1 MTRSLAF
8 AVVDGQEHGVEVE
21 ALNAEVDALHQAQA
35 TAVEQQS
42 DQTVR
47 WLELSEDGLSL
58 GVGEDDGDVA
68 VAFGANHAIE
78 LAEFAAENVSEEE
91 QEGIKNLVLGGGGH
105 ALPHGQV

>member
-1 MTRSLAF
+1 
-8 AVVDGQEHGVEVE
+8 
-21 ALNAEVDALHQAQA
+21 
-35 TAVEQQS
+35 
-42 DQTVR
+42 
-47 WLELSEDGLSL
+47 
-58 GVGEDDGDVA
+58 